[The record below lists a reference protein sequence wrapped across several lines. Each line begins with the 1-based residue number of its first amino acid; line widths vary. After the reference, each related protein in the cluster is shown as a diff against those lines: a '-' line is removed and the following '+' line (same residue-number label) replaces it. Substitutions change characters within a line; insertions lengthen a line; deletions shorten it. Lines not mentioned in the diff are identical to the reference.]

1 VKWCAMHTLREFSNR
16 ELTMKKSALADI
28 IPMGLAVAGVVCLAL
43 LWLGADAS
51 THMRL
56 RVPIPANAVG
66 ESSDEGGDIS
76 AKGELTTFDGKP
88 ANLPGLWPQFR
99 GSNLDAIAKVDV
111 TLARQW
117 RESGPPVLWSVN
129 LGEGYAGAAVRNGRV
144 YVVDY
149 DEQKKGDA
157 IRCLSLADGKDIW
170 RYFYPSKVKRQHGM
184 SRTVPAVTDEYVVSL
199 GPKCRV
205 ACLDA
210 AGGALNWFIDLV
222 KDYGAT
228 VPDWYAGQCP
238 LIDGGNVVLGVG
250 GKCLMMAVDLKTG
263 RPIWQ
268 TPNPN
273 HWAMTHS
280 SVVPVDFAGKR
291 MYVWCAS
298 GGVVGVSAED
308 GAILWEYPD
317 WQIRIANVPTPV
329 PVGEG
334 RLFLSGGYNAGAMM
348 LKLTQEN
355 GRIKP
360 AAEFKLPA
368 TTFGSPQHT
377 PILYE
382 GHLYGVRPDGQ
393 LACLDLDGKICWTS
407 GSTHKFGLGPYTI
420 INDLIYVMDDEG
432 ELTLAEASPAGYVQ
446 LARAKVLEG
455 PDAWGPMAV
464 AADRLILRDLNRMI
478 CLETAAR

>member
-1 VKWCAMHTLREFSNR
+1 
-16 ELTMKKSALADI
+16 MKRSALADI
-28 IPMGLAVAGVVCLAL
+28 LPMGLAVAGVVCLAL
-43 LWLGADAS
+43 LWLGADAA
-51 THMRL
+51 THVEP
-56 RVPIPANAVG
+56 RVPISANTAG
-66 ESSDEGGDIS
+66 DSGDSGGDV
-76 AKGELTTFDGKP
+76 AARGELTTFDAQP
-88 ANLPGLWPQFR
+88 VNLPGLWPQFR
-99 GSNLDAIAKVDV
+99 GPRLDAVAQVDV
-111 TLARQW
+111 APARQW
-117 RESGPPVLWSVN
+117 TEKGPPVLWSVN

-149 DEQKKGDA
+149 DQEKKGDA
-157 IRCLSLADGKDIW
+157 IRCLSLADGKDLW

-199 GPKCRV
+199 GPKCHV

-210 AGGALNWFIDLV
+210 VSGRLNWFLDLA

-238 LIDGGNVVLGVG
+238 LIDDGKVILGVG
-250 GKCLMMAVDLKTG
+250 GKCLMMAVDIRTG
-263 RPIWQ
+263 QPVWQ
-268 TPNPN
+268 TPNPKG
-273 HWAMTHS
+273 WTMTHS
-280 SVVPVDFAGKR
+280 SLVPIEFAGRR

-298 GGVVGVSAED
+298 GGVVGVSAQD
-308 GAILWEYPD
+308 GAILWEFPD

-348 LKLTQEN
+348 LKLTQE
-355 GRIKP
+355 GDRIQ
-360 AAEFKLPA
+360 AAPEFKLPPEV
-368 TTFGSPQHT
+368 FGSAQHT

-393 LACLDLDGKICWTS
+393 LTCLDLTGKVCWTS
-407 GSTHKFGLGPYTI
+407 GSAHKFGLGPYTI
-420 INDLIYVMDDEG
+420 VNDLIYVMDDEG
-432 ELTLAEASPAGYVQ
+432 ELTLAEASPSAYVQ

-478 CLETAAR
+478 CLEMAAR